1 MPMAQ
6 YFAYIEITPNAHQA
20 LWRAYE
26 ALAPQLG
33 ERFAMEQITSAADI
47 FPVFRDLFSRKSLKE
62 AV

>member
-1 MPMAQ
+1 LQ

-26 ALAPQLG
+26 NLQGELG
-33 ERFAMEQITSAADI
+33 DRFAMEQIVSAEEI
-47 FPVFRDLFSRKSLKE
+47 YPVFRDLFSRKNLQE